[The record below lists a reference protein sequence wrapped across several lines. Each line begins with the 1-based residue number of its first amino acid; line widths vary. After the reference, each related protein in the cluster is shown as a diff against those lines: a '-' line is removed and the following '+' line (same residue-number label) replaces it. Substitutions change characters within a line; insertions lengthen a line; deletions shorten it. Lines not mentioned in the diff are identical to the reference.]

1 MAFQLYITRIKCL
14 MKDKSNIFWTFLFP
28 IILATFFNLAFSNLY
43 SSETFKPIKI
53 AAVKNEF
60 YDNNEEFQSALKEA
74 SMSDENDGSKLFHV
88 TECNEEE
95 AKKLLD
101 ENRIDS
107 YIKMDKEI
115 RLFVKT
121 SGLNQTITKSFLEG
135 FVETTNTVISIVSNN
150 PSQQQNIMEDVSDSD
165 DYIEENSSSNPPD
178 LTLNYFYALLAM
190 ACLYGANWGNKEIT
204 EIEADLSTK
213 GARIN
218 VSPIHKMKLLLCNML
233 AAFTVHSVGIILLL
247 LYYIYGLKL
256 DFSNNFGYVILT
268 CLTGSVLGISF
279 GGMISA
285 ILRKR
290 EVLKNAIAFAVI
302 MIGCFLAGLM
312 VVQMKYFIAMKA
324 PFVQYINPAHLITD
338 AFYSLYYYDTLER
351 FQLNIALMI
360 GYTVLF
366 SIITYLVTRRRQ
378 YASI

>member
-28 IILATFFNLAFSNLY
+28 IILATFFHMAFSNLY
-43 SSETFKPIKI
+43 SAETFKPIKI
-53 AAVKNEF
+53 GAVKNE
-60 YDNNEEFQSALKEA
+60 YYNKNEEFQSALKKA
-74 SMSDENDGSKLFHV
+74 SMSKENDGSKLFHV
-88 TECNEEE
+88 TECSEEE

-101 ENRIDS
+101 ENKIDG
-107 YIKMDKEI
+107 YIKMDTEI

-121 SGLNQTITKSFLEG
+121 TGLNQTITKSFLES
-135 FVETTNTVISIVSNN
+135 FEETSNTVSSIATNN
-150 PSQQQNIMEDVSDSD
+150 PSQLESVLVDVGNSD

-178 LTLNYFYALLAM
+178 MTLNYYFALLAM

-204 EIEADLSTK
+204 EIEADLSVK

-233 AAFTVHSVGIILLL
+233 AAFTVHFIGIILLL
-247 LYYIYGLKL
+247 LYYIFGLKL
-256 DFSNNFGYVILT
+256 DFSNHFNYVILT
-268 CLTGSVLGISF
+268 CFTGCLLGISF

-285 ILRKR
+285 ILRKK
-290 EVLKNAIAFAVI
+290 ETLKNAVAFAVI
-302 MIGCFLAGLM
+302 MLGCFLSGLM
-312 VVQMKYFIAMKA
+312 VVQIKYLIAMKV
-324 PFVQYINPAHLITD
+324 PFIQYINPAHIITD
-338 AFYSLYYYDTLER
+338 AFYGLYYYDTLNR